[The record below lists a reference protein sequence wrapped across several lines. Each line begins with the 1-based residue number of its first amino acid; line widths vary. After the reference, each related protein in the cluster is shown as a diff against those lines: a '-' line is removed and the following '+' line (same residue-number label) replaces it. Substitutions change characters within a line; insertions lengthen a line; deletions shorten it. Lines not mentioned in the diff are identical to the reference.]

1 MKLETLKG
9 HSTTRGR
16 RHNECVDGA
25 VSCGLSVR
33 GEWYIGRPVMV
44 TYHPSYL
51 LRNNS
56 NRAKRVVWEDLL
68 KVMERAPLPISER
81 QRNFFLER

>member
-1 MKLETLKG
+1 
-9 HSTTRGR
+9 
-16 RHNECVDGA
+16 
-25 VSCGLSVR
+25 
-33 GEWYIGRPVMV
+33 MV